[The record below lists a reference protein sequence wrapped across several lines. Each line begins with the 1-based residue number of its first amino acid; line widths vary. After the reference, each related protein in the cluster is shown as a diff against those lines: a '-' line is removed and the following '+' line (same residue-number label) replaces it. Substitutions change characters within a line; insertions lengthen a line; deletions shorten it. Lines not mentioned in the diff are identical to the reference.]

1 MPHCWRSEDPQDY
14 METGCQAHGSIS
26 VCSFS
31 KLAGA
36 QDAQFVINE
45 LNAEQVGM
53 MIGTGIGG
61 IKVLEE
67 QQTVY
72 LNRGPDRL

>member
-1 MPHCWRSEDPQDY
+1 MDRY
-14 METGCQAHGSIS
+14 S

-45 LNAEQVGM
+45 LNAEQWGDDC
-53 MIGTGIGG
+53 TGIGG

-72 LNRGPDRL
+72 LNQGPDRCSLWCQ